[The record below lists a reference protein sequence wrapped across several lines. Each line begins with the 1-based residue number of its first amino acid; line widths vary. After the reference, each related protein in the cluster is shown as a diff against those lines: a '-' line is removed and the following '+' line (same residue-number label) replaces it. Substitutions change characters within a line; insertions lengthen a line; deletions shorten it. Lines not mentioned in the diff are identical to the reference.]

1 MGGFVLRWLCIT
13 IDIKL
18 SCCVKSTILLM
29 SWPSSAN
36 LLNHP
41 VEFSR

>member
-1 MGGFVLRWLCIT
+1 L

-18 SCCVKSTILLM
+18 FCCVKSTILLM
-29 SWPSSAN
+29 DWPSSAN

-41 VEFSR
+41 VEFAR